1 MSPPVPDGSG
11 RSLLRTSGVVLVG
24 LALVLTVVGVLTGT
38 AHDAPGSAGPGSS
51 TGPAVTTGPATSR
64 SAPATTGSAPATTSP
79 PLTSVAPTTTNPPAP
94 STAPL
99 QTAAPDP
106 RTSVNVV
113 VLNNSTVRG
122 LASRAAVD
130 VRGRGWTVV
139 EVGNVTGTT
148 PTTTVYYRPGNAE
161 EAAARLLGADL
172 RARVEPRIDGL
183 PGAADGIVLVVTSD
197 YAG

>member
-1 MSPPVPDGSG
+1 MSTPVPDGSG

-24 LALVLTVVGVLTGT
+24 LALVLTVIGVLTGT

-51 TGPAVTTGPATSR
+51 TGPALTTGPATTR

-79 PLTSVAPTTTNPPAP
+79 PLTLVAPTTTSSPAP
-94 STAPL
+94 STAPPT
-99 QTAAPDP
+99 TATDP

-148 PTTTVYYRPGNAE
+148 PTTTVYYRPGTAE

-172 RARVEPRIDGL
+172 RARVEPRLDGL
-183 PGAADGIVLVVTSD
+183 PSAADGIVLVVTSD

>member
-1 MSPPVPDGSG
+1 MSTPVPDGSG
-11 RSLLRTSGVVLVG
+11 RSLLRTAGVVLVG

-38 AHDAPGSAGPGSS
+38 ARDPTVPPVPGAFGG
-51 TGPAVTTGPATSR
+51 TAATTG
-64 SAPATTGSAPATTSP
+64 PATTGSAPATTSP
-79 PLTSVAPTTTNPPAP
+79 PLTSVAPTTTSPPAP
-94 STAPL
+94 STAPPP
-99 QTAAPDP
+99 TAAPDP

-139 EVGNVTGTT
+139 EVGNFTGTI
-148 PTTTVYYRPGNAE
+148 PTTTLYYRPGTAE
-161 EAAARLLGADL
+161 EAAARVLGADL
-172 RARVEPRIDGL
+172 RARVEPRFDGL
-183 PGAADGIVLVVTSD
+183 PSAADGIVLVVTSD

>member
-1 MSPPVPDGSG
+1 MSTPVPDGSG

-51 TGPAVTTGPATSR
+51 TGPAVATGPATTR

-79 PLTSVAPTTTNPPAP
+79 PLTLVAPTTTSSPAP
-94 STAPL
+94 STAPP
-99 QTAAPDP
+99 TTAPDP

-148 PTTTVYYRPGNAE
+148 PTTTVYYRPGTAE

-172 RARVEPRIDGL
+172 RARVEPRLDGL
-183 PGAADGIVLVVTSD
+183 PSAADGIVLVVTSD

>member
-1 MSPPVPDGSG
+1 MSTPVPDGSG

-38 AHDAPGSAGPGSS
+38 AHDAPGSAVPGSS
-51 TGPAVTTGPATSR
+51 TGPVVTTGPATTR

-79 PLTSVAPTTTNPPAP
+79 PLTLVAPTTTSSPAP
-94 STAPL
+94 STAPP
-99 QTAAPDP
+99 TTAPDP

-148 PTTTVYYRPGNAE
+148 PTTTVYYRPGTAE

-172 RARVEPRIDGL
+172 RARVEPRLDGL
-183 PGAADGIVLVVTSD
+183 PSAADGIVLVVTSD